1 MTVMICRECGH
12 HNEFRSDFEQEC
24 AECGSED
31 LELEDAYDPQ
41 EHELQCEF
49 CGFSVDTTARDSEW
63 VGEGEEM
70 PTSVDDPC
78 PRCESA
84 LVPRSEARSPRGI
97 PEYKMAVEAAKRL
110 HRENE
115 IPGPPYDLEPLARKL
130 GLEIVVGGFG
140 HEGLLVGERI
150 EVPERLI
157 PEAQRFSL
165 AHEIAHF
172 VLRHEG
178 ERSKVEG
185 EANALASE
193 LLIPRSELQAQIA
206 GNPSLRGLRRHF
218 GVSKQAIT
226 YALMSARAL
235 GRVGR

>member
-12 HNEFRSDFEQEC
+12 HSQIRSDFEREC
-24 AECGSED
+24 TECGSED

-63 VGEGEEM
+63 VEDGEDM

-84 LVPRSEARSPRGI
+84 LVPRGEARNPRAV
-97 PEYKMAVEAAKRL
+97 PEYKMAVEAARRL
-110 HRENE
+110 HREYE
-115 IPGPPYDLEPLARKL
+115 IAGPPYELESLARKL
-130 GLEIVVGGFG
+130 GLEVVVAAFR

-150 EVPERLI
+150 EIPEHLI
-157 PEAQRFSL
+157 PEARRFSL

-178 ERSKVEG
+178 ERSKIEG
-185 EANALASE
+185 EANAFASE
-193 LLIPRSELQAQIA
+193 MLIPRTELQAQIA
-206 GNPSLRGLRRHF
+206 ANPSMRGLRRHF
-218 GVSKQAIT
+218 GVSGQAIT
-226 YALMSARAL
+226 YALMSAGAL
-235 GRVGR
+235 GRVRR

>member
-12 HNEFRSDFEQEC
+12 HNAFRSDFEREC

-41 EHELQCEF
+41 EHELLCEF
-49 CGFSVDTTARDSEW
+49 CGFAVDTTARDSEW
-63 VGEGEEM
+63 VGEGEDM

-78 PRCESA
+78 PRCGSA
-84 LVPRSEARSPRGI
+84 LVPRGEARSPREI

-110 HRENE
+110 HRENQ
-115 IPGPPYDLEPLARKL
+115 IPGPPYELESLARKL
-130 GLEIVVGGFG
+130 GLEVVVGGFG
-140 HEGLLVGERI
+140 HEGLLVGKRI
-150 EVPERLI
+150 EIPERLI

-165 AHEIAHF
+165 AHEIGHF
-172 VLRHEG
+172 VLRHAD

-185 EANALASE
+185 EANAFASE
-193 LLIPRSELQAQIA
+193 LLIPRTELQTQIA
-206 GNPSLRGLRRHF
+206 SNPSLRSLRHHF
-218 GVSKQAIT
+218 GVSKRAIT
-226 YALMSARAL
+226 YALMSAGAL

>member
-12 HNEFRSDFEQEC
+12 HNKFRSDFEQEC

-41 EHELQCEF
+41 EHELLCEF
-49 CGFSVDTTARDSEW
+49 CGFAVDTTARDGEW

-84 LVPRSEARSPRGI
+84 LVPRSEARSPREI
-97 PEYKMAVEAAKRL
+97 PEYKMAVEAAKRR

-115 IPGPPYDLEPLARKL
+115 IPGPPYNVEPLARQL
-130 GLEIVVGGFG
+130 GLEVVVGSFR

-150 EVPERLI
+150 EIPERLI

-165 AHEIAHF
+165 AHEIGHF
-172 VLRHEG
+172 VLRHND

-185 EANALASE
+185 EANAFASE
-193 LLIPRSELQAQIA
+193 LLIPRTELHAQI
-206 GNPSLRGLRRHF
+206 GSSPSLRGLRRHF
-218 GVSKQAIT
+218 GVSGRAIT
-226 YALMSARAL
+226 YALMSAGAL
-235 GRVGR
+235 GRVRR